1 MNREIIDVSQKNAE
15 VSQSVASLRLV
26 VERIYVEV
34 SQVSQEV
41 SQMRSEINLVI
52 STCYVE
58 VSQVS
63 QILLKKG
70 LFWHSGY

>member
-1 MNREIIDVSQKNAE
+1 MNREIIDVLQKNAE

-34 SQVSQEV
+34 SQVSQ
-41 SQMRSEINLVI
+41 
-52 STCYVE
+52 
-58 VSQVS
+58 
-63 QILLKKG
+63 ILLKKG